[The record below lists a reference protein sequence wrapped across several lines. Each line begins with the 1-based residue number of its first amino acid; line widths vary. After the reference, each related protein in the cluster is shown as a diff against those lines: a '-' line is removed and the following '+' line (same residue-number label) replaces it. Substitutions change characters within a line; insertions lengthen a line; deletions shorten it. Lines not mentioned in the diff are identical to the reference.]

1 MCTHKICENCF
12 YDDSVFLF
20 YDIYIISLIFW
31 VDGFLRAIS
40 HQRQSLRCDEEVHF
54 QQNLAT
60 IICQSVGDVKIT
72 SLRYTL

>member
-1 MCTHKICENCF
+1 MFQKYVGVAVDIENI
-12 YDDSVFLF
+12 VFC
-20 YDIYIISLIFW
+20 I
-31 VDGFLRAIS
+31 AIS